1 MQIEMETG
9 LDELERSLQREAS
22 GRVQELKVEPS
33 EDGVIVHCRSRHY
46 YGLQVI
52 LAALNEFART
62 DPHTARVCLRAEVN
76 GQCFDLPIGRTVAKA
91 GTRTK
96 TRCPAMADRTIVITE
111 TDIRRLSQMLASEF
125 AAAIVPKQYLND
137 LRSELERAEIVADD
151 ELPDDV
157 VVMNSTVVLRDLDT
171 GEQETFTLVFPQ
183 KANIAKNKLSVLA
196 PIGTAILGYR
206 VGDVVRWKVPDGDRR
221 LQIEEVLCQ
230 PERASVLQF

>member
-9 LDELERSLQREAS
+9 LDELKRSLQREAS

-33 EDGVIVHCRSRHY
+33 DDGVIVHCRSRNY

-62 DPHTARVCLRAEVN
+62 DPLAARVCLRAEIN
-76 GQCFDLPIGRTVAKA
+76 GQRFDLPIERTGVE
-91 GTRTK
+91 TRTK
-96 TRCPAMADRTIVITE
+96 TRCPTMADRKIVITE
-111 TDIRRLSQMLASEF
+111 TDVRRLSQMLASEF
-125 AAAIVPKQYLND
+125 AAAIVPRQYLND
-137 LRSELERAEIVADD
+137 LRFELERAEIVADD
-151 ELPDDV
+151 EVPDDV
-157 VVMNSTVVLRDLDT
+157 VTMNSTVVLRDLDT
-171 GEQETFTLVFPQ
+171 GEQETFTLVYPQ
-183 KANIAKNKLSVLA
+183 KANIAKNKLSVIA
-196 PIGTAILGYR
+196 PVGTAILGYR